1 LKINKMSKSFAAIII
16 PLLAM
21 LAGCSKKTTPTRT
34 TQETPVS
41 ITIPDTSTIVSDT
54 VAVAMVK
61 TDTVAAVKKAPIKR
75 KVKEPVPKVISV
87 NDAAAKKSVDGRF
100 YYDLQGHRYWRNNKD
115 GKYYLY
121 NKSMNSDPDFKKP
134 Q

>member
-1 LKINKMSKSFAAIII
+1 MSKSFAAIII
-16 PLLAM
+16 LLLAM

-41 ITIPDTSTIVSDT
+41 ITTPDTTTIVSDT
-54 VAVAMVK
+54 IAVAMVK